1 MNDKSNV
8 DGPGHPG
15 GRQPNSEP
23 AIQQAFR
30 PRLLTR
36 LNQSLAELCG
46 WLLIVVVLFM
56 VVDLVARGFSRP
68 LYGVSELAMFTM
80 IAVVY
85 LGLSHAEERDAH
97 IRVEFLTDKLSGTAE
112 RLLTGFITLVSLLT
126 VIIVAWAVWVNAV
139 GAWESRQAI
148 AGPRPILVY
157 PVKFVMFAALSLYGL
172 QLCRRLVAQFR
183 FKSP

>member
-1 MNDKSNV
+1 MNSDSNAGSRAHAEV
-8 DGPGHPG
+8 TPSRLTSAN
-15 GRQPNSEP
+15 RQAP
-23 AIQQAFR
+23 R
-30 PRLLTR
+30 PRLMTR

-46 WLLIVVVLFM
+46 WLLILVVLFM
-56 VVDLVARGFSRP
+56 IADLVARGFSRP

-97 IRVEFLTDKLSGTAE
+97 IRVEFLTDKLSGTAA
-112 RLLTGFITLVSLLT
+112 RLLTGFITLVSLVT
-126 VIIVAWAVWVNAV
+126 VVIVAWAVWTNAV

-157 PVKFVMFAALSLYGL
+157 PVKFVMFAALALYGL
-172 QLCRRLVAQFR
+172 QLCRRLIAQFR
-183 FKSP
+183 PESS

>member
-1 MNDKSNV
+1 MNSESNV
-8 DGPGHPG
+8 D
-15 GRQPNSEP
+15 SP
-23 AIQQAFR
+23 AHAEATPASSKSAIHQA
-30 PRLLTR
+30 PRLRLMTR

-46 WLLIVVVLFM
+46 WLLILVVLFM
-56 VVDLVARGFSRP
+56 IVDLVARGFSRP

-85 LGLSHAEERDAH
+85 LGLSHAEEQDAH
-97 IRVEFLTDKLSGTAE
+97 IRVEFLTDKLNGTAA
-112 RLLTGFITLVSLLT
+112 RLLTGFITLVSLVT
-126 VIIVAWAVWVNAV
+126 VIIVAWAVWTNAV
-139 GAWESRQAI
+139 GALESRQAI

-157 PVKFVMFAALSLYGL
+157 PIKFVMFAALALYGL

>member
-1 MNDKSNV
+1 MNDKLNV
-8 DGPGHPG
+8 KAPGYSG
-15 GRQPNSEP
+15 DRQPSPES
-23 AIQQAFR
+23 AIKRTFR
-30 PRLLTR
+30 PRLLTK

-97 IRVEFLTDKLSGTAE
+97 IRVEFLTDKLSGTAA
-112 RLLTGFITLVSLLT
+112 RLLTSFITLVSLVT
-126 VIIVAWAVWVNAV
+126 VIIVAWAVWVNAI
-139 GAWESRQAI
+139 GAWERRQAI

-157 PVKFVMFAALSLYGL
+157 PVKFVMFAALALYGL
-172 QLCRRLVAQFR
+172 QLCRRLLVQFR
-183 FKSP
+183 FKSL

>member
-1 MNDKSNV
+1 MNSDSNV
-8 DGPGHPG
+8 GSRAPTEVTPSSLRSANH
-15 GRQPNSEP
+15 
-23 AIQQAFR
+23 QARR
-30 PRLLTR
+30 PRLMTR

-46 WLLIVVVLFM
+46 WLLILVVLFM
-56 VVDLVARGFSRP
+56 IVDLVARGFSRP

-97 IRVEFLTDKLSGTAE
+97 IRVEFLTDKLSGTTG
-112 RLLTGFITLVSLLT
+112 RLLTGFITLVSLVT
-126 VIIVAWAVWVNAV
+126 VIIVAWAVWTNAV
-139 GAWESRQAI
+139 NAWESRQAI

-157 PVKFVMFAALSLYGL
+157 PVKFVMFAALALYGL